1 MLQKICEKRRETY
14 HSSSRYG
21 FMSLV
26 DLITEIV
33 EKNDFDALNEFHNN
47 RTNFRYGHSE
57 PLHFVEFLDLQRKY
71 AEKTQWNGPQSV
83 ELADKT
89 YDITLDKFTNLPV
102 DASGLSSASSKGKGP
117 DCRLYF
123 GAYLRR
129 VKQSFAQ
136 TPPDGPIAEEIR
148 AGKILQSFVRYHFYK
163 SRQEAE
169 RHCNKFWSRYEWR
182 IKGGRIWLYLPVS
195 LDGNK
200 RGEWLRKNID
210 NPDTSRP
217 NERKRIQAI
226 IDRNFVK
233 ERFVPLD
240 DAGFIPSNDT
250 SHCWDQSEESLGRSL
265 ATVISEEKAD
275 NIHKLRPSIRM
286 LGPEHLKALILKI
299 FEAIDCGQSVDGH
312 LASEFGLSPST
323 FSRFAGSRWDLSDSS
338 SSVPP
343 DLFRNVAGVLSGHPV
358 FREVSR
364 ETGYLKMAEAT
375 LNKGVEAKGG
385 N

>member
-1 MLQKICEKRRETY
+1 MLQKICEKPREAY
-14 HSSSRYG
+14 HSGSRYG
-21 FMSLV
+21 FMSSV
-26 DLITEIV
+26 DLVTEIV
-33 EKNDFDALNEFHNN
+33 ERNDPGALDEWHEN
-47 RTNFRYGHSE
+47 RSVFRYGHGE
-57 PLHFVEFLDLQRKY
+57 PLRFVEFLDSLRKF

-83 ELADKT
+83 ELADMT
-89 YDITLDKFTNLPV
+89 YDITLDKFSNLPV
-102 DASGLSSASSKGKGP
+102 DASGSSSSSSKGKGP

-123 GAYLRR
+123 AAYLRR

-136 TPPDGPIAEEIR
+136 SPPDGPIAEEIR
-148 AGKILQSFVRYHFYK
+148 AAKILQSFVRYHFYK

-169 RHCNKFWSRYEWR
+169 RRCNKFWSRYEWR
-182 IKGGRIWLYLPVS
+182 VNGGPIWLYLPVS

-210 NPDTSRP
+210 NPDPSRP

-250 SHCWDQSEESLGRSL
+250 SHCWEQSEESFGRSL
-265 ATVISEEKAD
+265 ATVVSEEKAD

-286 LGPEHLKALILKI
+286 LGPEPLKTLILKI
-299 FEAIDCGQSVDGH
+299 FEAIDCGQSVDGR

-323 FSRFAGSRWDLSDSS
+323 FSRFAGSRWELSDTSS
-338 SSVPP
+338 SPP
-343 DLFRNVAGVLSGHPV
+343 DLFRNVSEVLSEDPI
-358 FREVSR
+358 FREVIR
-364 ETGYLKMAEAT
+364 ETGYLKMVEAT
-375 LNKGVEAKGG
+375 LNRGIETIGG
-385 N
+385 K

>member
-1 MLQKICEKRRETY
+1 MLTKICEKPRETY

-21 FMSLV
+21 YMSLV
-26 DLITEIV
+26 ELPTEIV
-33 EKNDFDALNEFHNN
+33 EKDDSGALHEIHNN
-47 RTNFRYGHSE
+47 RRVFHGVHGE
-57 PLHFVEFLDLQRKY
+57 PQLFTEYVDLLRKY
-71 AEKTQWNGPQSV
+71 VEKTQWNGPHSV
-83 ELADKT
+83 ELADMT
-89 YDITLDKFTNLPV
+89 YDITIDKFTNLPV
-102 DASGLSSASSKGKGP
+102 EASGGSSASSKGKGP

-123 GAYLRR
+123 AAYLRR

-136 TPPDGPIAEEIR
+136 SPPDGPIAEEIR
-148 AGKILQSFVRYHFYK
+148 AAKILQSFVRYHFYK

-169 RHCNKFWSRYEWR
+169 RRCNKFWSRYEWR
-182 IKGGRIWLYLPVS
+182 VNGGRIWLYLPVS

-210 NPDTSRP
+210 NPDPSRP

-226 IDRNFVK
+226 INRNFVK

-240 DAGFIPSNDT
+240 DAGFIPSNET

-265 ATVISEEKAD
+265 ATVVSEEKAD

-299 FEAIDCGQSVDGH
+299 FEAIDCGQPVDGH

-323 FSRFAGSRWDLSDSS
+323 FSRFAGSRWDLSDTSS
-338 SSVPP
+338 SIP
-343 DLFRNVAGVLSGHPV
+343 DLWRNVAGVLSGHPV